1 MKKIGFKNFR
11 RFVELAPLELGEIT
25 LMVGKNNSGKST
37 LVKALLLVL
46 DYLRNQ
52 QGETFSFANES
63 LNDANIVTFER
74 AKCKLQ
80 NEPTIDFSFE
90 LENYQ
95 IEISI
100 NGEDKWTFADVS
112 KIIIRDTSISLELVI
127 DYLTKTVRISK
138 ETQKTSETFD
148 VGTVKKELRKKI
160 AQQKKELDGLSKT
173 SREGLSL
180 INIINTLNKKLDEL
194 DSRTIEDDST
204 DVEYRLEY
212 PLKDFSTTS
221 TEESIFEE
229 IVSDFLSRN
238 YDLRVFYIGKREE
251 TSTLTDEE
259 NEQFEQI
266 NGIDGEKNNIK
277 DSITNL
283 VHLLNTKK
291 VFYLGA
297 NPSKQSALFNLRDKE
312 NALAQAIHQFY
323 QLKIQ
328 PGDPEYLFIEYWM
341 KEFNI
346 GNSFE
351 IEFISG
357 EAYEC
362 YIVNGKVK
370 THLADMGMGS
380 LQLMQLLFRI
390 ATMIRIYKKE
400 TKGINL
406 IVEEPELNLHP
417 SLQSEL
423 ADFFFEINDKY
434 GIKFIIETHS
444 EYIIRR
450 TQVIGLKKGLF
461 IDQELNPN
469 PFKVY
474 YFHLSEG
481 PYPMNYTDEGK
492 FDRSFAKGFTN
503 VATDSTKE
511 MLKLN
516 RK

>member
-100 NGEDKWTFADVS
+100 HGEDKWTFAEVS
-112 KIIIRDTSISLELVI
+112 KITIRDTSISLELVI
-127 DYLTKTVRISK
+127 DYLSETVRISK

-148 VGTVKKELRKKI
+148 VGTAKKELLKKI

-180 INIINTLNKKLDEL
+180 INLINTLNKKLDEL

-204 DVEYRLEY
+204 DVEYSLEY

-312 NALAQAIHQFY
+312 NALGQAMHEFY
-323 QLKIQ
+323 QLKIKE
-328 PGDPEYLFIEYWM
+328 GESEYLFIENWM
-341 KEFNI
+341 KAFDI

-474 YFHLSEG
+474 YFHLTEG